1 MRDKLIAILFF
12 GILFF
17 STLEPIS
24 FAISKEI
31 NITSMYKIKN
41 VQNCEKEVEIVTL
54 NASEYERLLNNSIT
68 IDFYG
73 NTEAQKRADTY
84 NKAGVSPDSSVN
96 NVKDLFILGPGG
108 KPILLFDTLQH
119 KIVPAGSQCYLTDAF
134 YRGAISFAGKI
145 DWNTRICSEIH
156 DPACENGYL
165 SEAQKETNAQNYGKI
180 QALLNAIEKNSE
192 QDLERAWSESGWK
205 EQYKEIYEESMNAI
219 KGGEKDKAAMAIMD
233 LSTKIMDI
241 QQTGRMNIIESNRT
255 TGLLSQ
261 MDFGFLI
268 PKTLLAYT
276 HFLAGK
282 AGLEEY
288 AEIAGWVS
296 TAVGFASLKG
306 GMKKGTTVTKSG
318 IAAQAKKY
326 MEISEK
332 VKGLKELEGS
342 GKLGRI
348 GKWRLSRLE
357 KEMTS
362 LEEELKNNDKLMEK
376 AFVEYSGIK
385 TLTEKELGLSEKELQ
400 ELIKEGKMPK
410 DMKNAIENGLVGEY
424 EKEFCVKEGCLD
436 KIQGYISELKN
447 SEGGLVKDPRL
458 KFVRKIIEQPSDEE
472 IKLIAEGRSKISI
485 GKKTIDLSR
494 YLEVEKGTK
503 KGIIIKAE
511 EGLYRAG
518 VTFLINGGRYVL
530 NALTLAHAQALM
542 HRAAMLLVGAWA
554 LTQEPKG
561 EILVHALEF
570 ELTPTRKLINQSSYL
585 DIVVT
590 KLKYAAEDGI
600 EGEDFR
606 PPSAWIKS
614 TNLVFGIEWKDIPL
628 IAQKVQSGK
637 QSYVFIADQEQGLT
651 TALTSARPL
660 NVFGITE
667 ASPGKIMF
675 ATVGNPLET
684 AYYLYEHPSS
694 LFYFGK
700 TFVSSIGM
708 DITNV
713 NMSGWAPSTED
724 WAQLPAS
731 KVAAQMPNWGD
742 VGKSILLTS
751 FIVPLPTFGG
761 ITPASR
767 ALVAIA
773 IAAGL
778 QQQGRV
784 MQEISEH
791 MKEVRW
797 APISDPL
804 AAYASGEDCEKTLV
818 DVEGKVDEKFGWYYA
833 AIIADLAATSVD
845 TVATYSGVGAIVKP
859 ATTIASIATSLW
871 SYEAQR
877 QYEEAKAE
885 GLERLK
891 RCKETKFSLLAFQQ
905 VDRGELKEEADDLTA
920 QLSSQLKP
928 AVQSL
933 GTLLQGFAPE
943 AANKISEIV
952 SASTYTQILNIQG
965 KINPPNN
972 MNYFMPEIYQFHFDP
987 DTIFDFNTGE
997 DCPIQFCQQVEEGKF
1012 KCIEGKGY
1020 YLYDEKG
1027 NLILEGP
1034 ELLGLRWHNDR
1045 GYLGLPLQVINVFMK
1060 DDTLFKIRSDDTV
1073 TIENDC
1079 VKNAILKLFGGVNA
1093 KEAYKEKIIKNAF
1106 GGFQFI
1112 NTKEGYIWKE
1122 KDGFYVRFL
1131 KESKCGEEVHGL
1143 GKVLSVGQEITVYRN
1158 GSIQAGSCLFTMDSR
1173 SYIEFENEK
1182 TVIGRAKEE
1191 SKTYGRNVM
1200 HLFFYDL
1207 YVDESTNFENWRI
1220 TDPCETDG
1228 LKGFKLVAETRD
1240 PDERAQLQALLEEMC
1255 FDRIVSLDKN
1265 ESIYIKDNQL
1275 CWNKE
1280 GKEECHDIKEIK
1292 DGVIKFDDGMELKVK
1307 TGPNGEPV
1315 VEISKDG
1322 KPVSSFPV
1330 WLFGSPQGSIIFN
1343 AESGKISISNEFPL
1357 NLNPSFQTLGGGWAG
1372 GGIIPMQNFLGT
1384 SRVAG
1389 GGPTK
1394 PSEKPSIL
1402 AQLPSVPEG
1411 IEFLPF
1417 LIAVILGILII
1428 RKRFSA
1434 QNLQS

>member
-1 MRDKLIAILFF
+1 MD
-12 GILFF
+12 
-17 STLEPIS
+17 
-24 FAISKEI
+24 
-31 NITSMYKIKN
+31 
-41 VQNCEKEVEIVTL
+41 
-54 NASEYERLLNNSIT
+54 ASEYERLLNNSIT

-73 NTEAQKRADTY
+73 NTEAQKRANTY

-165 SEAQKETNAQNYGKI
+165 SEAQKETNAQNYGKF

-233 LSTKIMDI
+233 LSTKVMNI

-255 TGLLSQ
+255 NGLLSQ

-282 AGLEEY
+282 GEFEKYL
-288 AEIAGWVS
+288 EIAGWVS

-306 GMKKGTTVTKSG
+306 GIKKGTTVTKSG
-318 IAAQAKKY
+318 IVAQAKKY

-332 VKGLKELEGS
+332 AKGLRELEES

-348 GKWRLSRLE
+348 GRWRLSRLE

-362 LEEELKNNDKLMEK
+362 LEKEIMNNEEIMKKIGTSTEEERIIFAKTVLAKIAENPEEKLSK
-376 AFVEYSGIK
+376 EYI
-385 TLTEKELGLSEKELQ
+385 
-400 ELIKEGKMPK
+400 ELIAKSRMPTEGIELIAKSRMPTEGKIIPWQRLRKAVQMPPQ
-410 DMKNAIENGLVGEY
+410 DVTGWW
-424 EKEFCVKEGCLD
+424 EKFKV
-436 KIQGYISELKN
+436 
-447 SEGGLVKDPRL
+447 
-458 KFVRKIIEQPSDEE
+458 
-472 IKLIAEGRSKISI
+472 
-485 GKKTIDLSR
+485 
-494 YLEVEKGTK
+494 
-503 KGIIIKAE
+503 
-511 EGLYRAG
+511 AG
-518 VTFLINGGRYVL
+518 APYAATFLINLGRYAL
-530 NALTLAHAQALM
+530 NALTMAHAQALM
-542 HRAAMLLVGAWA
+542 HRAAMLFIGAWA

-590 KLKYAAEDGI
+590 KLKYAGEAGI

-606 PPSAWIKS
+606 PPSAWMKS
-614 TNLVFGIEWKDIPL
+614 TSLVFGIEWKDMPL
-628 IAQKVQSGK
+628 IAQKVQGGK
-637 QSYVFIADQEQGLT
+637 QSYVLIADQEQGLT
-651 TALTSARPL
+651 TTLTSARPL

-731 KVAAQMPNWGD
+731 KVAAQMPNWWD
-742 VGKSILLTS
+742 VGRSILLTS
-751 FIVPLPTFGG
+751 LIVPLPTFGG
-761 ITPASR
+761 ITPISKT
-767 ALVAIA
+767 LIISAIA
-773 IAAGL
+773 MGL
-778 QQQGRV
+778 QQQGRL

-791 MKEVRW
+791 MREVRW

-804 AAYASGEDCEKTLV
+804 AAYASGENCEKTLV
-818 DVEGKVDEKFGWYYA
+818 DVEGKVNEKLGWYTTV
-833 AIIADLAATSVD
+833 IVVDLVATSID
-845 TVATYSGVGAIVKP
+845 TVATYSGPGVIAKP
-859 ATTIASIATSLW
+859 ITTLISIGTSLW

-885 GLERLK
+885 GLEHLK

-928 AVQSL
+928 VVQSL

-952 SASTYTQILNIQG
+952 SASTFTQILNIQG

-1012 KCIEGKGY
+1012 RCIEGKGY

-1060 DDTLFKIRSDDTV
+1060 DDTLFKISSDDTI
-1073 TIENDC
+1073 TIENNC

-1131 KESKCGEEVHGL
+1131 KELKCGEEVHGL
-1143 GKVLSVGQEITVYRN
+1143 GKVLPIGQEITVYRN
-1158 GSIQAGSCLFTMDSR
+1158 GSVQAGSCIFTMDSR

-1280 GKEECHDIKEIK
+1280 GKEECYDIKEIK

-1315 VEISKDG
+1315 VEISKEG

-1417 LIAVILGILII
+1417 LIAIILGILII